1 MKNNKALPRYWQF
14 SEAHFLFISYNLLTI
29 PTGKLIY
36 TSNTIFLL
44 KHLECI
50 TSFIQSTYNY
60 LIWLIHCPIPQAQLS
75 TTPSHYP
82 NCLLSAT
89 QHAII
94 KSICNLCA
102 EIGLILTFLQL
113 SDRIIGIIGL
123 LVSMVTC
130 LDLNKIVVVTVY
142 PGKSLKITLNVYLQQ
157 QAYCIAIYI
166 ALREK
171 KVDQFWKQL
180 SRVVN
185 KTGT

>member
-1 MKNNKALPRYWQF
+1 MKSNKALPRYWQF
-14 SEAHFLFISYNLLTI
+14 SVAHFHFISYNLLTI

-130 LDLNKIVVVTVY
+130 FILGGFKQNS
-142 PGKSLKITLNVYLQQ
+142 GC
-157 QAYCIAIYI
+157 YCIPWKVIKNYIKCIFTATGILYSNIYCI
-166 ALREK
+166 KRK
-171 KVDQFWKQL
+171 KSGPVL
-180 SRVVN
+180 
-185 KTGT
+185 KTAFKGSE